1 MAAIGGE
8 RRKGYMRLWLPAVL
22 SFLVA
27 AAQADPS
34 PSPAVE
40 AIPEDSLAEVA
51 SLDSADLADF
61 NANPGVIRDLVEKC
75 LALTRQ
81 KLSYK
86 YGSSDPAEG
95 GMDCSGTIFHV
106 LKDSGLKDAPRTASG
121 QYVWARKADN
131 FEAVVSRKTDSF
143 ELENLRPGDLLFWTG
158 TYSTERD
165 PPVTHTMI
173 FLGKRK
179 RDGLQVM
186 FGASDGRSYDGKRMN
201 GVSVF
206 DFTLPKAP
214 SKTASSSGP
223 GSVFIGYANIPG
235 LEGKDSGEVDVPL
248 GNESES
254 KDLLKPAIG
263 D

>member
-8 RRKGYMRLWLPAVL
+8 RRKGYMRLRTPAVL
-22 SFLVA
+22 FFLVA

-34 PSPAVE
+34 PSSAVE
-40 AIPEDSLAEVA
+40 AISKDYLAEVA

-81 KLSYK
+81 NLSYK

-131 FEAVVSRKTDSF
+131 FEAVVSRKKDSF
-143 ELENLRPGDLLFWTG
+143 ELDDLRPGDLLFWTG

-235 LEGKDSGEVDVPL
+235 LEGKDSVEVDVPL
-248 GNESES
+248 GNESGS
-254 KDLLKPAIG
+254 TDLPEPANR